1 MMKTRTKK
9 AENTKAVGRHYT
21 RKFSPGDDPFEGIT
35 WTYRDAVVTKPGGIE
50 VFRMNS
56 VEAPDFWSDLAV
68 RICASKYFALK
79 HESSIRN
86 MVMGVADSLA
96 LAGLRQG
103 YFVGVDSAQAFRDD
117 LAWLIIHQY
126 ATFNSPVWFNV
137 RLFDHYDMKGTG
149 GNWAYNFMTG
159 KYEKQKTAYE
169 RPQGSACFILPLKD
183 NLIGPQGIAQSIFAE
198 TKIFRGGS
206 GSGINYG
213 RLREKNGPIS
223 SGKTSSG
230 MMSFLKTFDT
240 NAGSMKSGGTTRR
253 AARMACVDVDH
264 PDILAFIRW
273 KAREEKKAQ
282 ALIAAGFAGEMEGE
296 AYETV
301 SGQNANNSVR
311 VTDRFMHAVIADAP
325 WELKSRV
332 GGTVTATV
340 PARQIWREIA
350 QAAWE
355 CGDPG
360 VQYDDTINE
369 WHTCADT
376 DRIYASNPCSEFMFL
391 DNSACNL
398 ASLRLTKFFDGATF
412 DVDAFKAT
420 CHTFTLAMEILVDY
434 ASYPTKGLAKGSH
447 EYRPLGL
454 GYADLGTLLGQ
465 LGLAYDSDAGRSV
478 AAAVTSML
486 TGTAY
491 DESADIASERGP
503 FLAWE
508 KNKSSALAVLDKH
521 AASHERIREEF
532 VGDQT
537 WSVTM
542 PEVARTVLY
551 SLLTEGTS
559 TWTAV
564 RGKARR
570 HGVRNAQATLLAPT
584 GTIGFKLDT
593 ATTGVEPQLGH
604 VQIKKLAGGGEERL
618 VNPSIRE
625 TLRLL
630 GYSLDEA
637 NVIEAYIQAHGNVSA
652 ETPGFKA
659 EHISIF
665 DTALPCGPDKRVI
678 RADAHVLMMAAVQPF
693 LSGAI
698 SKTVNLPADAT
709 VEDVERVYM
718 EGWRLGL
725 KAVALYRDGCKQSQP
740 VSVEKVTKAVSDLNA
755 AAEDLK
761 NATETLSGAVTHSQ
775 LDALIGHGVSHM
787 TEPVVTSVSALP
799 QLQRKLP
806 NVRRGYT
813 FSLTLGGHK
822 LFLRTGEYADG
833 TLGEIFV
840 DVAKEGSTLGGIM
853 ESWAICFSLGLQ
865 YGVPLGRLV
874 EQYLHTQFEPSGHV
888 GKHPTI
894 RRASSI
900 VDLVVRVL
908 GVAYLGRTDL
918 QHMQTEEAPPAP
930 AAAAAFVTPV
940 QPSYNPPAHSV
951 EGKTCPV
958 CGHLAVRNGNCHRC
972 LNCGE
977 SLGCS

>member
-1 MMKTRTKK
+1 MTTKTRTKK
-9 AENTKAVGRHYT
+9 AATAKVTGRHYT
-21 RKFSPGDDPFEGIT
+21 RRFSEPGDPFAGIK
-35 WTYRDAVVTKPGGIE
+35 WTYRDAVVSKQGGAE
-50 VFRMNS
+50 VFRMND

-79 HESSIRN
+79 YESSIRN
-86 MVMGVADSLA
+86 MIEGVADSLA
-96 LAGLRQG
+96 LSGLRQG
-103 YFVGVDSAQAFRDD
+103 YFDGPASANAFRDD
-117 LAWLIIHQY
+117 IAWLIVHQY

-137 RLFDHYDMKGTG
+137 RLFDSYGMTGSG
-149 GNWAYNFMTG
+149 GNWAYNFATG

-183 NLIGPQGIAQSIFAE
+183 NLVGPQGIAQSIFAE

-301 SGQNANNSVR
+301 SGQNANNSIR
-311 VTDRFMHAVIADAP
+311 VTDRFMEAVVADEP

-332 GGTVTATV
+332 GGTVTSTL

-360 VQYDDTINE
+360 VQYDDTINGM
-369 WHTCADT
+369 HTCAAT

-398 ASLRLTKFFDGATF
+398 ASLRLTKFFDGHSF
-412 DVDAFKAT
+412 DVKGFQDT
-420 CHTFTLAMEILVDY
+420 CHTFLLAMDILVDY

-465 LGLAYDSDAGRSV
+465 LGLAYDSDAGRAV
-478 AAAVTSML
+478 AGAITSLL

-491 DESADIASERGP
+491 DESADIAAERGP
-503 FLAWE
+503 FPAWAANE
-508 KNKSSALAVLDKH
+508 TSALNVLDKH
-521 AASHERIREEF
+521 RASHEGLVRAYLS
-532 VGDQT
+532 DDA
-537 WSVTM
+537 WSKSMTD
-542 PEVARTVLY
+542 VARRAL
-551 SLLTEGTS
+551 SDIAREGS
-559 TWTAV
+559 FAWDQV
-564 RGKARR
+564 HLKARR

-630 GYSLDEA
+630 GYTLDEA

-652 ETPGFKA
+652 ATPGFRP

-740 VSVEKVTKAVSDLNA
+740 VSVEKTSIAGAAESLDA
-755 AAEDLK
+755 AAKGLQEAAQALASASEGGSLSDILASPAKVAEALK
-761 NATETLSGAVTHSQ
+761 PGTLAFG
-775 LDALIGHGVSHM
+775 G
-787 TEPVVTSVSALP
+787 
-799 QLQRKLP
+799 QRKLP
-806 NVRRGYT
+806 PVRPGIT
-813 FSLTLGGHK
+813 WEATLDGHK
-822 LFLRTGEYADG
+822 IFIRSGEYPDG
-833 TLGEIFV
+833 TIGEVFL
-840 DVAKEGSTLGGIM
+840 DMAKEGSTLGGM
-853 ESWAICFSLGLQ
+853 MGMWAQNFSLSLQ
-865 YGVPLGRLV
+865 YGVPLSRLV
-874 EQYLHTQFEPSGHV
+874 DTYLHTQFEPSGHV
-888 GKHPTI
+888 SQHPTI
-894 RRASSI
+894 RRSSSL

-908 GVAYLGRTDL
+908 GVHYLKRTDL
-918 QHMQTEEAPPAP
+918 QHIQPEDVVPDASLLYAPVPAAPAP
-930 AAAAAFVTPV
+930 AA
-940 QPSYNPPAHSV
+940 PSTASY
-951 EGKTCPV
+951 GKPCPV
-958 CGHLAVRNGNCHRC
+958 CGHIAMPNGNCHRC
-972 LNCGE
+972 ANCGE